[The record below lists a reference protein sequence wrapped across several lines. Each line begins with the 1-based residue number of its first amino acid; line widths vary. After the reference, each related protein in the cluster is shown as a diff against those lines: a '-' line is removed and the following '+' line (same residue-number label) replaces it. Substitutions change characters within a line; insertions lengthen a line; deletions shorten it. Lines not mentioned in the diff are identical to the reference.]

1 MCQNVTTKAVETSVS
16 QDRPSSRRGCHFEG
30 DQKFHPAGSRW
41 HPYLPPFGFSK
52 CAICVC
58 DSVTLKVECTKLTCP
73 ALSCADSEAYRPD
86 PMACCKQCP
95 SQPTTPPTTAI
106 SATATKDILIL
117 GEEAQMRGESD
128 ILSSGGCRFKG
139 DVFENG
145 EEWHPRIQPWG
156 EMRCINCN
164 CKDGKVKC
172 KRKKCT
178 KTRCSARTTSSS
190 PAATSAGAAA
200 DSCCPSCAEDA
211 PTTTTKSPRLNASE
225 LDKKKEQKGK
235 AEKDDREKKTKMK
248 EKKEKGHQEEQKK

>member
-1 MCQNVTTKAVETSVS
+1 MYVPDLFPTNGRILRERLSFQ
-16 QDRPSSRRGCHFEG
+16 
-30 DQKFHPAGSRW
+30 
-41 HPYLPPFGFSK
+41 
-52 CAICVC
+52 
-58 DSVTLKVECTKLTCP
+58 SVTLKVECTKLTCP

-164 CKDGKVKC
+164 CKVGAVLHPTANAIC
-172 KRKKCT
+172 QWL
-178 KTRCSARTTSSS
+178 SQLSTSHPYSHDFYS
-190 PAATSAGAAA
+190 LHIFM
-200 DSCCPSCAEDA
+200 DSY
-211 PTTTTKSPRLNASE
+211 
-225 LDKKKEQKGK
+225 
-235 AEKDDREKKTKMK
+235 
-248 EKKEKGHQEEQKK
+248 